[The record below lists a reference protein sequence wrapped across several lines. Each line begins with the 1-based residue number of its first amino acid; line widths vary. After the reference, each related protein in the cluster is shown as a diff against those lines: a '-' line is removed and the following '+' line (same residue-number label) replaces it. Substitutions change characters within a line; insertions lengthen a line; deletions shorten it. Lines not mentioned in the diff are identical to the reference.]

1 MKNHEYLQFQIL
13 VENETQVC
21 FRISAQKYRENKL
34 TPVGNIFT
42 DDENKIKIVSLEI
55 PQWIPH
61 YEQIHSDRNSSD
73 IFCVRGGHIKEDNT
87 FILVTQSE
95 FERILR
101 ACEKYN
107 SFMQKYEEVTT
118 SKTENETRK
127 D

>member
-34 TPVGNIFT
+34 TPVG
-42 DDENKIKIVSLEI
+42 
-55 PQWIPH
+55 
-61 YEQIHSDRNSSD
+61 
-73 IFCVRGGHIKEDNT
+73 NT